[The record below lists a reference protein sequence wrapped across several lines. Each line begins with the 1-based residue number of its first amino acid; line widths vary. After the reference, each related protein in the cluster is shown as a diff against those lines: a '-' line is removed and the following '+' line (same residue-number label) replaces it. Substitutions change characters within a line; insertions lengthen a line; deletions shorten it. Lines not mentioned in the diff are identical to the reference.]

1 MTASHPRRSFW
12 QRRVLDPL
20 LALLSQGL
28 TPDKLALT
36 LGIGSVC
43 ALLPFLGFTSLLN
56 LAVGVWLR
64 LNQPLLQTLN
74 QLLGPLQLAMIL
86 VYVRLGEWIWAAQE
100 SRFTVTEMVRTF
112 RDASMLE
119 FLSRFGWA
127 GIHAATAWA
136 LTSPLLL
143 AAVYF
148 SSRPVLRRMASKLRS
163 GA

>member
-1 MTASHPRRSFW
+1 MKAEAPRRSFW
-12 QRRVLDPL
+12 QRRVREPL

-28 TPDKLALT
+28 TPDKLALM

-43 ALLPFLGFTSLLN
+43 ALFPFLGFTSLLN
-56 LAVGVWLR
+56 LLVGLWLR

-74 QLLGPLQLAMIL
+74 QLLGPLQLAMIV
-86 VYVRLGEWIWAAQE
+86 VYVRLGEWMWRAQE
-100 SRFTVTEMVRTF
+100 SRFTVASMVQTF
-112 RDASMLE
+112 REASVLE

-143 AAVYF
+143 ATVYF
-148 SSRPVLRRMASKLRS
+148 LSRPFLRRMASKAKRQ
-163 GA
+163 A